1 MTRMSLFIYEEYA
14 KNNYNAISK
23 ARQDVSRI
31 VLDCGFKSIAVYNG
45 AMTGESKIL
54 KAVER
59 VRNLIELAIKI
70 RRGDYLFVQTNLKV
84 LPSVLSLK
92 KKIGFRIIYLI
103 HDALFVRYDNI
114 AEHQVEIATEVD
126 KLNDCD
132 FIICH
137 NERMKEKLT
146 IMGVKSKLLVLGLFD
161 YLISDGEL
169 PTRNGLAGY
178 RRIAYAGDIKKS
190 PFIFELDKI
199 SHNSIEYNIYGK
211 FDGTFKHLNYK
222 GALAPE
228 ELPYK
233 IEADFGLVWD
243 GKWVNESTDYYSR
256 FNNPHKISMHIVA
269 GLPSIIWSGSAL
281 AQYIQMNKLGIV
293 IQSLDELDSRVM
305 AISNQEYIEMV
316 QSCNVYRKL
325 LTSGNNLKSVISSII
340 QE

>member
-1 MTRMSLFIYEEYA
+1 MGLFIYEEYA
-14 KNNYNAISK
+14 KNNFNAISK
-23 ARQDVSRI
+23 ARQDVSHI
-31 VLDCGFKSIAVYNG
+31 VLECGFKSIAVYNESFAG
-45 AMTGESKIL
+45 DSKIL
-54 KAVER
+54 KVIAR
-59 VRNLIELAIKI
+59 VRNLIELSTKIKK
-70 RRGDYLFVQTNLKV
+70 GDTLFVQTNLKV
-84 LPSVLSLK
+84 LPSVISLK
-92 KKIGFRIIYLI
+92 NIIGFKIIYLI

-114 AEHQVEIATEVD
+114 EEHQVEIETEVD
-126 KLNDCD
+126 KLNCCD
-132 FIICH
+132 YVICH

-146 IMGVKSKLLVLGLFD
+146 LMGVKSKLLVLGLFD
-161 YLISDGEL
+161 YLL
-169 PTRNGLAGY
+169 PERDLPKRNGLMGY

-281 AQYIQMNKLGIV
+281 AEYIQVNNLGIV

-305 AISNQEYIEMV
+305 GISDQEYNEMV
-316 QSCNVYRKL
+316 QSCNTYKKNL
-325 LTSGNNLKSVISSII
+325 SSGMNLKRVITAIM